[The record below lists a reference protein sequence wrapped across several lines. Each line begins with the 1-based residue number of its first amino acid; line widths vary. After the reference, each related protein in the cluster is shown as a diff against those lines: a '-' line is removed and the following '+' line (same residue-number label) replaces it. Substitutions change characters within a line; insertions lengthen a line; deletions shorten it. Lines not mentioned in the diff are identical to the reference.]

1 MLTILDVTV
10 IFKIQTFK
18 DSIIPRYFLSSLD
31 DERGGQD
38 RTGQVE
44 APN

>member
-1 MLTILDVTV
+1 MAVPLRGGGALEPAI
-10 IFKIQTFK
+10 KEKGTFFPTAIK
-18 DSIIPRYFLSSLD
+18 F
-31 DERGGQD
+31 EGGGQD

>member
-1 MLTILDVTV
+1 MNLFVR
-10 IFKIQTFK
+10 KK
-18 DSIIPRYFLSSLD
+18 GKPEKGSFLSGRATK
-31 DERGGQD
+31 RGGQD